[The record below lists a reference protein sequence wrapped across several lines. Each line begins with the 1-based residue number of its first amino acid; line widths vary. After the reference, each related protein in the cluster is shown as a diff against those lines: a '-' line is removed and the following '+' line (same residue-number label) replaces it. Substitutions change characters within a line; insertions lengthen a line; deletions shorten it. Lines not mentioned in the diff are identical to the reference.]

1 MGSLH
6 HKVADLVPDEKL
18 NCFFIF
24 DAQLFTKQNE
34 LSFIRDQWSHLEDDA
49 SHCCRKVFLGSA
61 QPINR
66 NQAFLAQEKIFLR
79 SAGKAVTKKTSSC
92 YDFVFKFFFA
102 RKKSLSRCVVIRRSN
117 DAKNFLMTFFVVA
130 ETSSTKNRQ
139 KMGQQQ
145 SNIFR
150 GPFKR
155 FLKLATFP
163 NLEPIL
169 LITCNML

>member
-6 HKVADLVPDEKL
+6 HKVAVLVPDEKL

-34 LSFIRDQWSHLEDDA
+34 LSFIREQWSHLEDDA

-66 NQAFLAQEKIFLR
+66 NQAFLAQEKVFLR

-92 YDFVFKFFFA
+92 YDFVFKIFFA
-102 RKKSLSRCVVIRRSN
+102 RKKKFVKMCRYSSLKRRQKLFNDVFCRRRNVV
-117 DAKNFLMTFFVVA
+117 DKK
-130 ETSSTKNRQ
+130 STKNGTATEQYFPRTFQ
-139 KMGQQQ
+139 KI
-145 SNIFR
+145 S
-150 GPFKR
+150 
-155 FLKLATFP
+155 
-163 NLEPIL
+163 
-169 LITCNML
+169 

>member
-1 MGSLH
+1 MMPPIAVAKFSL
-6 HKVADLVPDEKL
+6 VQRNLSTGIKL
-18 NCFFIF
+18 FWP
-24 DAQLFTKQNE
+24 K
-34 LSFIRDQWSHLEDDA
+34 
-49 SHCCRKVFLGSA
+49 K
-61 QPINR
+61 
-66 NQAFLAQEKIFLR
+66 KIFLR

-92 YDFVFKFFFA
+92 YDFVFKFFLLG
-102 RKKSLSRCVVIRRSN
+102 KKSLSRCVVIRRSN

-145 SNIFR
+145 QQSNILR

-169 LITCNML
+169 LITCNKL

>member
-1 MGSLH
+1 M
-6 HKVADLVPDEKL
+6 VFV
-18 NCFFIF
+18 F

-34 LSFIRDQWSHLEDDA
+34 LSFIRDQWSHLEDDG

-66 NQAFLAQEKIFLR
+66 NQAFLAQEKVFLR

-92 YDFVFKFFFA
+92 YDFVFKFFLLG
-102 RKKSLSRCVVIRRSN
+102 KKSLSRCVVIRRSN